1 MCYLEIMHS
10 HMGSQEWVSQF
21 LCQRVPEAEKAHG
34 LGEFS
39 PRKLTRS
46 QFNFLWFRESAQLSS
61 QGNVLITKLFL
72 FFFSSLFWEMR
83 KVYKSKLLIKHLLCL
98 WDRGPSTLFRWHV
111 YCCDV
116 FLYSKYAQNPKIL
129 LHF

>member
-10 HMGSQEWVSQF
+10 QMGSQEWVSQF

-61 QGNVLITKLFL
+61 QGNVLITKLSL
-72 FFFSSLFWEMR
+72 FFFPPYFG
-83 KVYKSKLLIKHLLCL
+83 K
-98 WDRGPSTLFRWHV
+98 
-111 YCCDV
+111 
-116 FLYSKYAQNPKIL
+116 
-129 LHF
+129 